1 MWSKRNTSPLL
12 VGMQIGTT
20 TMESSMANPQK
31 IGNHS
36 SYRPSH
42 TTPGHIPK
50 ECPVIPQGHM
60 LNYVHSS
67 IICNSQNLEKT
78 RCPSTEEWIRKMWFI
93 YTMEYYTAEK
103 NNDIMKFAGKWMA
116 LENVILNLFVRVS
129 NQVAVNMYKQLG
141 YSIYRTV
148 IEYYSASNGE
158 PDEDAYDMRKALS
171 RDTEKKSIIP
181 LPSPHSSDIATFAM
195 RTHLH
200 EPGKQKKTVVLR
212 DHNLTGLAE
221 DKTLLSTVNNPSVCS
236 DPQTSPEMK
245 PHSYLHVIRSGLDD
259 LEASGSYSSEQQ
271 LCPYAAAGE
280 CQFVDACVYLHG
292 DV

>member
-1 MWSKRNTSPLL
+1 MTPSPGPTAVSTKL
-12 VGMQIGTT
+12 VTC
-20 TMESSMANPQK
+20 S
-31 IGNHS
+31 
-36 SYRPSH
+36 
-42 TTPGHIPK
+42 
-50 ECPVIPQGHM
+50 
-60 LNYVHSS
+60 
-67 IICNSQNLEKT
+67 
-78 RCPSTEEWIRKMWFI
+78 
-93 YTMEYYTAEK
+93 
-103 NNDIMKFAGKWMA
+103 
-116 LENVILNLFVRVS
+116 
-129 NQVAVNMYKQLG
+129 
-141 YSIYRTV
+141 
-148 IEYYSASNGE
+148 
-158 PDEDAYDMRKALS
+158 
-171 RDTEKKSIIP
+171 

-280 CQFVDACVYLHG
+280 CQFGDACVYLHG